1 MMMDDVVWVL
11 PWLVYYVWPELDQ
24 FLKGKKKF
32 QISAHGSSNQTIY
45 RRMFFF
51 SFLIFIF

>member
-1 MMMDDVVWVL
+1 MMDDVVWVL